1 MTALSIALKDIQII
15 LRDRF
20 AVLYLFVVPM
30 VFILAFSGAL
40 GGPADPVSS
49 AVALPVVNLDPG
61 TEETQ
66 DLIDALNMA
75 GGLQVE
81 LYDQEEAG
89 RLLEDS
95 EIDRLLTIP
104 EDYAAN
110 VVAGR
115 PVTLLL
121 ESGPDASQTTT
132 QAVRAAV
139 EGVAQDMSLQTQ
151 LLAGF
156 EQMGAMQAASDPEQQ
171 AFTAERIVAQ
181 AESQFERARTAPLLG
196 VEEAWPEHLLGER
209 EDFSMVEVSVSGFA
223 VLFAFLT
230 AQATAQSIHREKKVG
245 TFRRLLAAP
254 MSKAAMLAGKMIPN
268 LLTSLVQ
275 IVVIFG
281 ASALLLPLL
290 GLGRLTL
297 GKDPLA
303 LVLVSL
309 MVAVCST
316 ALGVLIAAIARTE
329 NQIGGLS
336 TVALWLMGAVAG
348 SFIPS
353 FLLGDFFNAVGK
365 VVPHYWANQAYNS
378 LIVRGQGLA
387 DVAIHL
393 AALLGFSLVF
403 FVVGLW
409 RFDFD

>member
-20 AVLYLFVVPM
+20 VVLYLFVVPM

>member
-20 AVLYLFVVPM
+20 VVLYLFVVPM

-230 AQATAQSIHREKKVG
+230 AQATAQSIHREKKVR

-387 DVAIHL
+387 DVGIHL